1 MERYL
6 TKCNNKISI
15 ILRQN
20 PIHKYKQRNHITQ
33 RTIHNLKKKHNIV
46 IKPTDKNLGIAAI
59 DKSTYIQEGYNK
71 LNSDNYIKI
80 TQPIPYIKIVKELID
95 ILIDVNLLQPSEPI
109 ENINYSL
116 PMNWKQFEN
125 NEHFSDLTKL
135 LTFYLSN
142 PKLIKV
148 CRFYIIPKIHKNPIQ
163 WREICA
169 SPMWITYI
177 ASLYID
183 LCLQPLLQQI
193 PSYVKNSSQI
203 VCELDDMQL
212 PPNCVLLQADVQ
224 SMYPSIDTTDGLN
237 ALQRILTKN
246 NFHNEYKNL
255 LLKLTK
261 WVLTNNYMT
270 FNNETFLQKNGTAMG
285 TPLSVVYACLYLAD
299 LEEKTI
305 NNMLYYRLED
315 PLYYR
320 RLVDDLCGI
329 FSSENTAQ
337 LFLNIF
343 HSNAPNNINFDFE
356 ISLQTTN
363 FLDITIYKSCKFI
376 TTGKLSTKLYQKPMN
391 KYLFLPFISQHQTSV
406 FTSWIKDYITRIC
419 ILCSEL
425 IIYKENLKTFKAR
438 LLERG
443 YTNSFLNKIFKKL
456 PNRRLLLQ
464 NLKQRIDINLNPI
477 HTFNTAIIL
486 PLDDRTKNLKRQIRN
501 ALQFTNEF
509 KEEDI
514 HFKQLFSKTTTAPMI
529 AFKNGRNLQQHLVK
543 SKL

>member
-1 MERYL
+1 
-6 TKCNNKISI
+6 
-15 ILRQN
+15 
-20 PIHKYKQRNHITQ
+20 
-33 RTIHNLKKKHNIV
+33 
-46 IKPTDKNLGIAAI
+46 
-59 DKSTYIQEGYNK
+59 
-71 LNSDNYIKI
+71 
-80 TQPIPYIKIVKELID
+80 
-95 ILIDVNLLQPSEPI
+95 
-109 ENINYSL
+109 
-116 PMNWKQFEN
+116 
-125 NEHFSDLTKL
+125 
-135 LTFYLSN
+135 
-142 PKLIKV
+142 
-148 CRFYIIPKIHKNPIQ
+148 
-163 WREICA
+163 
-169 SPMWITYI
+169 
-177 ASLYID
+177 
-183 LCLQPLLQQI
+183 
-193 PSYVKNSSQI
+193 
-203 VCELDDMQL
+203 
-212 PPNCVLLQADVQ
+212 
-224 SMYPSIDTTDGLN
+224 MYPSIDTTDGLN

-246 NFHNEYKNL
+246 NFHKEYKNL

-356 ISLQTTN
+356 ISLQSTN
-363 FLDITIYKSCKFI
+363 FLDITIYKSCKFVK
-376 TTGKLSTKLYQKPMN
+376 TGKLSTKLYQKPMN
-391 KYLFLPFISQHQTSV
+391 KYLFLPFISQHQSSV
-406 FTSWIKDYITRIC
+406 FTSWIKDSITRIC

-443 YTNSFLNKIFKKL
+443 YTNSFLEKIFKKL

-464 NLKQRIDINLNPI
+464 KLKQRIDINLNPM
-477 HTFNTAIIL
+477 HTFNTSIIL

-514 HFKQLFSKTTTAPMI
+514 HFKQLFSKTATAPMI
-529 AFKNGRNLQQHLVK
+529 SFKNGRNLQQHLVK